1 MKTAPMAV
9 PRTPFEPLGEQ
20 VERHVAPNPGAY
32 GPHAARRG
40 GPYLAFV
47 PALIA
52 ERRFP
57 LSGEASA
64 AVAEATR
71 ALARLAGTSA
81 GLTSMDALARIV
93 VRAESVAS
101 SRIEGID
108 VSQQRLARVAHSAR
122 SGRASDPE
130 AVEVLGNVGAVEQAI
145 AIGAAG
151 GGFTVADVEA
161 IHRTLLRHTADSAI
175 PGVVRA
181 KQNWIGGNDY
191 TPIGADYVPPPP
203 ENVPALLDDLCR
215 FVERDDLAP
224 VAQAAIAH
232 AQFENIHPFADG
244 NGRVGRALIYT
255 VLRRRGETE
264 AFIPPLSLVLAQI
277 PKAYVGGLGAYSQ
290 GNVDLWCARFA
301 AATTRAAEEAQWL
314 ADAIDAQEAD
324 WLERLG
330 HPRSDAAIRQILREL
345 PAHPVIDAGVAEG
358 LTGKS
363 HTAVNNALNRLE
375 AAEILQ
381 PLNEKRWARSW
392 EARELL
398 DLASA
403 FEGRVGGVG

>member
-1 MKTAPMAV
+1 MTAPHA
-9 PRTPFEPLGEQ
+9 PFEPLGEH

-32 GPHAARRG
+32 GPRTVRRG

-52 ERRFP
+52 ERLFP
-57 LSGEASA
+57 LGGEASA

-71 ALARLAGTSA
+71 ALAKLAGTSA
-81 GLTSMDALARIV
+81 SLASLDALARTV

-101 SRIEGID
+101 SRIEGVS

-122 SGRASDPE
+122 SGRASDSE
-130 AVEVLGNVGAVEQAI
+130 AVEVLGNVEAMEQAI

-161 IHRTLLRHTADSAI
+161 IHRTLLRHTAESAI
-175 PGVVRA
+175 AGVVRT

-191 TPIGADYVPPPP
+191 SPIGADYVPPPP

-255 VLRRRGETE
+255 VLRRRGETDV
-264 AFIPPLSLVLAQI
+264 FIPPLSLVLARI
-277 PKAYVGGLGAYSQ
+277 PKAYVGGLGAYSR
-290 GNVDLWCARFA
+290 GNVDLWCSRFA

-314 ADAIDAQEAD
+314 ADAIDAQEAE

-345 PAHPVIDAGVAEG
+345 PAHPVIDAAVAEA

-363 HTAVNNALNRLE
+363 HTAVNNALNQLE
-375 AAEILQ
+375 AAGILQ
-381 PLNEKRWARSW
+381 PLNERRWGRSW
-392 EARELL
+392 EAREQL
-398 DLASA
+398 DLATA
-403 FEGRVGGVG
+403 FEERVGGVG